1 LYNADQ
7 IEKLDIRI
15 GDSVYVEK
23 GGEIIPK
30 IVGINL
36 DKRQENSLPTLYIDK
51 CPECCTPLERKEGEA
66 QHYCPNLYG
75 CPPQIAG
82 RIQHFISRKAMDI
95 EGLGEETVILLYK
108 NGLVEN
114 YADLYELK
122 KEQILPLERMA
133 EKSADNLIK
142 GIELSKQI
150 PFERV
155 LYALGIRYVGETVA
169 KKLALHYKSIDALA
183 QATLLD
189 LVLVDEIGERIAQ
202 SVMDFFCEERNKRII
217 ERLKQYGVQ
226 LVLEERESTVI
237 SDKLTGKTVVVSGVF
252 EKVSRDELKQLIE
265 DHGGKVGSS
274 ITSKTDFVVAGDK
287 MGPSKLEKANKL
299 GIVILSE
306 DDFLAMIE

>member
-1 LYNADQ
+1 
-7 IEKLDIRI
+7 
-15 GDSVYVEK
+15 
-23 GGEIIPK
+23 
-30 IVGINL
+30 
-36 DKRQENSLPTLYIDK
+36 
-51 CPECCTPLERKEGEA
+51 
-66 QHYCPNLYG
+66 
-75 CPPQIAG
+75 
-82 RIQHFISRKAMDI
+82 SRKAMDI

-189 LVLVDEIGERIAQ
+189 L
-202 SVMDFFCEERNKRII
+202 
-217 ERLKQYGVQ
+217 
-226 LVLEERESTVI
+226 
-237 SDKLTGKTVVVSGVF
+237 
-252 EKVSRDELKQLIE
+252 
-265 DHGGKVGSS
+265 
-274 ITSKTDFVVAGDK
+274 
-287 MGPSKLEKANKL
+287 
-299 GIVILSE
+299 
-306 DDFLAMIE
+306 